1 MIYSATI
8 QWTDTEEIVN
18 VLITTYSVE
27 DCTEEEDEDIFFY
40 FDTEEEIK
48 DYMTKDNREFRVLG
62 YTSYEICEVC
72 NTPWDEHEH
81 PCTVNR
87 MLDYHEQTLLQME
100 QYLEERIAYYKSIS
114 LVKSNRDF
122 CFGYGNE
129 QRKVLEEALEY
140 FIKLKNR

>member
-1 MIYSATI
+1 MKYSATI

-18 VLITTYSVE
+18 VLITTDSVE

-48 DYMTKDNREFRVLG
+48 DYMTKDNREFRVLS
-62 YTSYEICEVC
+62 YTSYEICEKC

-81 PCTVNR
+81 PCTVNN
-87 MLDYHEQTLLQME
+87 MLNYHEQTLLQME
-100 QYLEERIAYYKSIS
+100 QYLFENIEYYNNHS
-114 LVKSNRDF
+114 L
-122 CFGYGNE
+122 CYGKE
-129 QRKVLEEALEY
+129 QRKVLEETKEY